1 VSAHDKL
8 KAAMAQAASN
18 GPPPDPSR
26 VFIGSLGGMA
36 LDAALERARVVGV
49 LDAWA
54 ERTGVEP
61 AVYRSLS
68 KPGLWCC
75 DCDGLSDPDAR
86 RCFYGDSRD
95 AARAAA
101 AKAIEAGEV

>member
-1 VSAHDKL
+1 MTTPLIAIDPRDMTSMGGIEAV
-8 KAAMAQAASN
+8 KAS
-18 GPPPDPSR
+18 
-26 VFIGSLGGMA
+26 I
-36 LDAALERARVVGV
+36 EYARVVGI

-75 DCDGLSDPDAR
+75 DCDGLGDPDSNSSR
-86 RCFYGDSRD
+86 VFYGATR
-95 AARAAA
+95 AVARAVA
-101 AKAIEAGEV
+101 AKAIEEGRI